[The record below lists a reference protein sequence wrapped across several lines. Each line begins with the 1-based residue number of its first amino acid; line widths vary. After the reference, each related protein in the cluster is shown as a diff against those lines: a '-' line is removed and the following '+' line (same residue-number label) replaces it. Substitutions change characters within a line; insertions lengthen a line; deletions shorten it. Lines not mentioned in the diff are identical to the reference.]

1 LIITSP
7 ITGLF
12 FLARA
17 CSTIFSFRHLQYLQF
32 CHRFYQNARKFP
44 QLILLCRFII
54 NGLPFTNNT
63 VALRIKA
70 IEINK
75 ARIVIVFFIF

>member
-1 LIITSP
+1 
-7 ITGLF
+7 
-12 FLARA
+12 
-17 CSTIFSFRHLQYLQF
+17 
-32 CHRFYQNARKFP
+32 
-44 QLILLCRFII
+44 LLCRFII